1 MMNVR
6 PYLNKFSLWLHV
18 EHFEAR
24 MWFYAVELQTSVSSD
39 TVFFSLKAVQEIYR
53 SMEVIQELIANSNLD
68 LAKAMFA
75 PKTVIK
81 SSVTGKKC

>member
-1 MMNVR
+1 
-6 PYLNKFSLWLHV
+6 
-18 EHFEAR
+18 

-81 SSVTGKKC
+81 PLLQEKNVNFCAVTDSGANREIANIGHY